1 MFKTFVVSLPIVR
14 ECKEEMWEKR
24 IGETFVLVMFMLWSI
39 YSNVSSKS
47 YLCLDFR
54 FMVYYMQN
62 EGVPSKKTLRRS
74 KDERPCSYADGNS
87 GKGNVGRLQ
96 STAFKSFGTQRKDNK
111 EFLIDMKEQ
120 QVQSLA
126 LSSDWRLFYFLALE
140 FLKGCPV

>member
-1 MFKTFVVSLPIVR
+1 
-14 ECKEEMWEKR
+14 
-24 IGETFVLVMFMLWSI
+24 
-39 YSNVSSKS
+39 
-47 YLCLDFR
+47 
-54 FMVYYMQN
+54 MQN

-74 KDERPCSYADGNS
+74 NDERPCSYADGNS

-96 STAFKSFGTQRKDNK
+96 STAFKSFGTQRKDNQ